1 MLNNEYPPL
10 GGGTGTVNQA
20 ILNGFVD
27 HTDISIDLVTGCSVP
42 KRNIVQISDRIRIIY
57 IPLKSKNIHHASN
70 YELVKYSILATFK
83 AYQLHKKNKYDFSFS
98 WSTVPAGFVSYVMKL
113 LFGLPFVIRV
123 GGPDI
128 PGFEERY
135 RNIYKIISPIIKLI
149 WRNSVLIVAKC
160 FTEKQMVLKIEPRLK
175 VRIIYNG
182 VDLSTFKPNTGIRNI
197 PLRIICS
204 ARLIKRKGQDLLIEA
219 LGKLK
224 EKGIFFYL
232 DLIGDGDEKQNYIA
246 LAKRLN
252 VIDQIEF
259 KGYVPREL
267 MVGAYHLADIFVL
280 PSYNEG
286 MSNALLEA
294 MACGLTP
301 VVTDV
306 GGTSE
311 LVNEERNG
319 FVFKAGNSEQLT
331 SILEKIAN
339 QPDILDRMGRSSS
352 QLVKQLN
359 WPQVVREYLSVF
371 NEMTKKLK

>member
-1 MLNNEYPPL
+1 
-10 GGGTGTVNQA
+10 
-20 ILNGFVD
+20 
-27 HTDISIDLVTGCSVP
+27 
-42 KRNIVQISDRIRIIY
+42 
-57 IPLKSKNIHHASN
+57 
-70 YELVKYSILATFK
+70 
-83 AYQLHKKNKYDFSFS
+83 
-98 WSTVPAGFVSYVMKL
+98 
-113 LFGLPFVIRV
+113 
-123 GGPDI
+123 
-128 PGFEERY
+128 
-135 RNIYKIISPIIKLI
+135 
-149 WRNSVLIVAKC
+149 
-160 FTEKQMVLKIEPRLK
+160 
-175 VRIIYNG
+175 
-182 VDLSTFKPNTGIRNI
+182 
-197 PLRIICS
+197 
-204 ARLIKRKGQDLLIEA
+204 